1 MGYKQHV
8 GRGNTGWDFSFF
20 SISVSNLGMIVFLE
34 KKKLKFLLKLRLKPT
49 EIFHA
54 DEIFFQIWLLES
66 NFSKISAELDVH
78 QSSFISIF
86 SVSYFIN

>member
-1 MGYKQHV
+1 MGHKQHV

-34 KKKLKFLLKLRLKPT
+34 KKLKFLLKLRLKPR

-54 DEIFFQIWLLES
+54 DEIFFQIWFLES

-78 QSSFISIF
+78 QSSFILIF